1 MLLITCYK
9 IQAYV
14 FILQHKKRQTHQLFI
29 EENLLSEEELAFG
42 N

>member
-9 IQAYV
+9 IQACV
-14 FILQHKKRQTHQLFI
+14 FILQHKKQTYQLFT